1 MEQKVEE
8 IYNDALEA
16 LQMSDGMLTFDEW
29 APAFMLDE
37 NGEYVVNDGEKAS
50 SLLVIWNRAK
60 TALGLN

>member
-1 MEQKVEE
+1 MVQKVEE

-29 APAFMLDE
+29 APAFMLNE
-37 NGEYVVNDGEKAS
+37 NGDYVKDGEKAS